1 MSNQTI
7 CFIGGGN
14 MARSLMGGLIH
25 DGMKPQ
31 FIIVSEPDVARRE
44 DLTNHF
50 GITVLS
56 DNVAAVKGSDIVIFA
71 VKPQVMKAAVLP
83 LAEGL
88 SEKKHLLISIAAGI
102 SISSLESW
110 AGDDL
115 AIVRAMPNT
124 PALINTGI
132 TALFANS
139 RVSLEQR
146 NQAESIMCAVGK
158 VVWIKE
164 ETLMDT
170 VTAVSGSGP
179 AYFFYFMEAL
189 EQAAIEEGLD
199 ENTARLLTLE
209 TALGAARL
217 AIETTK
223 SPSELRNQVTSP
235 GGTTEAAIQV
245 LEQVGMSQI
254 LKTAV
259 TAARKRSADLANSS
273 GID

>member
-1 MSNQTI
+1 MGNPHI
-7 CFIGGGN
+7 CFVGGGN
-14 MARSLMGGLIH
+14 MARSLIGGLIG

-31 FIIVSEPDVARRE
+31 FITVGEPDAGRRE
-44 DLTNHF
+44 KLTNEF
-50 GITVLS
+50 GVTALA
-56 DNVAAVKGSDIVIFA
+56 DNVAAASESGVVIFA

-83 LAEGL
+83 LAEEL

-146 NQAESIMCAVGK
+146 NKAESIMCAVGR

-189 EQAAIEEGLD
+189 EQAAIEGGLD
-199 ENTARLLTLE
+199 GETARLLTLE

-217 AIETTK
+217 AIETAE
-223 SPSELRNQVTSP
+223 SPSELRKQVTSP

-245 LEQVGMSQI
+245 LEHAGINQI
-254 LKTAV
+254 LKHAV
-259 TAARKRSADLANSS
+259 NAARERSADLSISS
-273 GID
+273 GTN

>member
-1 MSNQTI
+1 MNHQTI

-14 MARSLMGGLIH
+14 MARSLIGGLID

-31 FIIVSEPDVARRE
+31 FITVGEPDASRRE
-44 DLTNHF
+44 KLKNDLGVMAF
-50 GITVLS
+50 A
-56 DNVAAVKGSDIVIFA
+56 DNVAAFNKSDIVIFA
-71 VKPQVMKAAVLP
+71 VKPQVMKTAVVALTD
-83 LAEGL
+83 GL
-88 SEKKHLLISIAAGI
+88 SERKPLLISIAAGI
-102 SISSLESW
+102 QISSLESW
-110 AGDDL
+110 VGGDL

-124 PALINTGI
+124 PALINMGI

-139 RVSLEQR
+139 RVSPEQH
-146 NQAESIMCAVGK
+146 NQAKSILRAVGK
-158 VVWIKE
+158 VVWVEE

-179 AYFFYFMEAL
+179 AYFFYFLEAL

-217 AIETTK
+217 AIETTI
-223 SPSELRNQVTSP
+223 SLSDLRDQVTSP

-245 LEQVGMSQI
+245 LEQSGMSQI
-254 LKTAV
+254 LKRAV
-259 TAARKRSADLANSS
+259 TAARRRSVDLAAAS
-273 GID
+273 GTD

>member
-1 MSNQTI
+1 MSNPHI

-14 MARSLMGGLIH
+14 MARSLIGGLID

-31 FIIVSEPDVARRE
+31 FVTVSEPDTSRRKE
-44 DLTNHF
+44 LTNDF
-50 GITVLS
+50 GVTALA
-56 DNVAAVKGSDIVIFA
+56 DNVAAVNESDIVIFA
-71 VKPQVMKAAVLP
+71 VKPQVMKTAVLP

-88 SEKKHLLISIAAGI
+88 SEKKPLLISIAAGI
-102 SISSLESW
+102 PISSLESW

-124 PALINTGI
+124 PALINAGI

-139 RVSLEQR
+139 RVLPEQR
-146 NQAESIMCAVGK
+146 DQAESILRAVGK
-158 VVWIKE
+158 VVWVEE

-217 AIETTK
+217 AIETTE
-223 SPSELRNQVTSP
+223 SPLELRGQVTSP

-245 LEQVGMSQI
+245 LEQAGMSQI
-254 LKTAV
+254 LKLAV
-259 TAARKRSADLANSS
+259 TAARKRSADLADSS
-273 GID
+273 STD

>member
-1 MSNQTI
+1 MSDLHI

-14 MARSLMGGLIH
+14 MARSLITGLIN

-31 FIIVSEPDVARRE
+31 FITVGEPDASRRE
-44 DLTNHF
+44 ALTNYL
-50 GITVLS
+50 GVTALA
-56 DNVAAVKGSDIVIFA
+56 NNERAVNESDIVIFA
-71 VKPQVMKAAVLP
+71 VKPQVMKTAVLP

-88 SEKKHLLISIAAGI
+88 SANKPLLLSIAAGI

-110 AGDDL
+110 VGGDL
-115 AIVRAMPNT
+115 AIVRAMPNI
-124 PALINTGI
+124 PALVNAGI
-132 TALFANS
+132 TALFANPQ
-139 RVSLEQR
+139 VLLKQR
-146 NQAESIMCAVGK
+146 NQAASIMRAVGK
-158 VVWIKE
+158 AVWVE
-164 ETLMDT
+164 DEMLMDT

-199 ENTARLLTLE
+199 EETARLLTLE

-217 AIETTK
+217 AIETTE

-245 LEQVGMSQI
+245 LEHAGINQI
-254 LKTAV
+254 FRNAV
-259 TAARKRSADLANSS
+259 NAARERSADLSISS
-273 GID
+273 GAD